1 MFSNVGWGEII
12 VILVVGLFVI
22 GPERLP
28 KVIGDVKAAV
38 YAARMGIAKAKI
50 ALNDDLGP
58 EFDELR
64 KPLTELAKIQAMG
77 PKAALTKTLF
87 DGDDTYLDAMD
98 PATWTSSPEKTT
110 KPAQTQSQPPTPP
123 AQPGPS
129 TTAYGDI
136 T

>member
-12 VILVVGLFVI
+12 VVLVVGLFII

-28 KVIGDVKAAV
+28 KVIEDVKAAV

-50 ALNDDLGP
+50 ALNDDLGE

-64 KPLTELAKIQAMG
+64 KPLTELAKMRAMG

-87 DGDDTYLDAMD
+87 DGDDTYLNAIDPSTWTTEPQQR
-98 PATWTSSPEKTT
+98 PATPPPPPENPEAGGT
-110 KPAQTQSQPPTPP
+110 AQSYSDVP
-123 AQPGPS
+123 
-129 TTAYGDI
+129 
-136 T
+136 